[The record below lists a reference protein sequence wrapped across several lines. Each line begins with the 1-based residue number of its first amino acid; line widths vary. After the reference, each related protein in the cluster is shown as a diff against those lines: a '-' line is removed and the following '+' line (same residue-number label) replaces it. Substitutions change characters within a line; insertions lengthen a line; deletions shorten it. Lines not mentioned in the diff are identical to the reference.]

1 MNNIF
6 SKFLLI
12 GSLFYKGDKKVI
24 DHKKGII
31 DEKALRRELKRIKLL
46 KEKTGLN
53 HALDVI
59 AETPIAMENYIEILS
74 DLTED
79 PIFIGGLNEE
89 TRIAG
94 YKKTKEL
101 GIKCGVNAINPN
113 TTDNELEKIKEYGI
127 DYAII
132 QAIDPSAIYPEEKIS
147 LIKDC
152 LLEKCKKANIKEI
165 AVDVGI
171 LDITSTWLAF
181 ESIKLIKEELN
192 IPVGCAPSNI
202 AYQLLINKKI
212 SKTIARGLNIALS
225 TMLQLANVDFIL
237 YGPLRAANYIFEPI
251 AIIEG
256 IKAYGEK
263 LKGRKIEK
271 DHPFYKI
278 LTTLR

>member
-1 MNNIF
+1 MSNIF

-31 DEKALRRELKRIKLL
+31 NENALKRELKKVKIL
-46 KEKTGLN
+46 KEKTGIN

-59 AETPIAMENYIEILS
+59 AETPIAMENYIEILQ
-74 DLTED
+74 DLTKD

-94 YKKTKEL
+94 YKKAKEL
-101 GIKCGVNAINPN
+101 GIKCGVNAITPN
-113 TTDNELEKIKEYGI
+113 TTDYELEKIKEYGI
-127 DYAII
+127 EYAII

-147 LIKDC
+147 LIRDC

-181 ESIKLIKEELN
+181 ESIKLIKKELN
-192 IPVGCAPSNI
+192 LPAGCAPSNI
-202 AYQLLINKKI
+202 AYQLLTSKKVN
-212 SKTIARGLNIALS
+212 KTIARSINIALS
-225 TMLQLANVDFIL
+225 TMLQLANADFII
-237 YGPLRAANYIFEPI
+237 YGPLRAASYVFEPL

-263 LKGRKIEK
+263 LKGGKVEK
-271 DHPFYKI
+271 DHPFYK
-278 LTTLR
+278 LLMSLR

>member
-1 MNNIF
+1 MSNIF

-31 DEKALRRELKRIKLL
+31 NENALKRELKKVKIL
-46 KEKTGLN
+46 KEKTGIN

-59 AETPIAMENYIEILS
+59 AETPIAMENYIEILQ
-74 DLTED
+74 DLTKD

-94 YKKTKEL
+94 YKKAKEL
-101 GIKCGVNAINPN
+101 GIKCGVNAITPN
-113 TTDNELEKIKEYGI
+113 TTDYELEKIKESGI
-127 DYAII
+127 EYAII

-147 LIKDC
+147 LIRDC

-181 ESIKLIKEELN
+181 ESIKLIKKELN
-192 IPVGCAPSNI
+192 LPAGCAPSNI
-202 AYQLLINKKI
+202 AYQLLTSKKVN
-212 SKTIARGLNIALS
+212 KTIARSINIALS
-225 TMLQLANVDFIL
+225 TMLQLANADFII
-237 YGPLRAANYIFEPI
+237 YGPLRAASYVFEPL

-263 LKGRKIEK
+263 LKGGKVEK
-271 DHPFYKI
+271 DHPFYK
-278 LTTLR
+278 LLMSLR